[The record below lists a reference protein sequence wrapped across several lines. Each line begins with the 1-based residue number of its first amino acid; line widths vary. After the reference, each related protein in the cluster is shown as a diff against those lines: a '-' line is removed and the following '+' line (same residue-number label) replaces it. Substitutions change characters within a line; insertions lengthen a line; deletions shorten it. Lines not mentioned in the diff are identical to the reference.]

1 MVTKDIRQE
10 LTDAYSE
17 ELLFADGFDEAIVG
31 VSSGIGES
39 RVVYDIAKMLN
50 ILTTKHN
57 MSVEEAD
64 EYLSFNTIFAWV
76 GQRTPIYI
84 DTV

>member
-50 ILTTKHN
+50 I
-57 MSVEEAD
+57 
-64 EYLSFNTIFAWV
+64 
-76 GQRTPIYI
+76 
-84 DTV
+84 